1 MRRALDAESELYR
14 AYRREVEGEGMA
26 RSARSGAAIVLALNT
41 GFVPL
46 DWFAFRADF
55 AGMLAARI
63 ACNAA
68 MALVWLFGARRWPVA
83 AAAGGCIA
91 VGGMLLAVIQAAGG
105 VTGPYSPGLMLLFLG
120 MPVLLPFS
128 AAQAARIAGALLL
141 ALAALP
147 LLGGEL
153 PAASAYAFHLI
164 FPAAAAVESAFA
176 CAVLDGLRF
185 RDFERRRALERLD
198 EEKSRFTANVHH
210 ELRTPLTLM
219 LAPLEAMLTGD
230 FGAVPELV
238 RGYLA
243 TMHANGLRL
252 LKLINNLLDLAKLES
267 GRLGIA
273 RRRLHPGPAIEALV
287 AAARPLAERKGVAL
301 ATRGLAEL
309 PEVCCDPDAL
319 EKVVVNLVGNAL
331 KFTEPGGRIEVS
343 GEARAQGGV
352 RIAVVD
358 SGCGIPPTE
367 LERIFDRFAQ
377 VDASSTRRHEG
388 TGIGLSLVRELVL
401 LHGGSIRAESE
412 GLGRGTRMLVELPA
426 GEPDAAEAVE
436 ALDGALAGPGGMA
449 ALEAELALDPERA
462 RLVELEHY
470 VGRRAAAREPV
481 AGPEGLPDAPEILV
495 CEDNPEMR
503 RLLVQ
508 LLAREFRVHAARDG
522 REGLERVRSRAPAV
536 VLTDVMMPEMSGTEL
551 CRALKADPATAG
563 IPVVLVTSK
572 AEREMRIEGL
582 EQGADDYVTK
592 PFHPRELLA
601 RVRALARL
609 RGLQE
614 EAAVRSR
621 DLERANAELEAA
633 LAELR
638 ETGLRLAQSERL
650 AAVGELAAGIAHEAN
665 NPVNFAINAV
675 RELTRQVGDLRR
687 FAEAAA
693 ALGGGADAAAEL
705 AKLRAEARLDEAADA
720 LVELASIAS
729 EGLERTQRLVGDLRD
744 FATPGGGARG
754 PVDLRRGLLSTAQLL
769 GYALREARIELRLE
783 LEPDLPSVE
792 GDARALNQVFL
803 NLLKNAVEA
812 LEGRGGTIWVA
823 GRREGDAVRIEV
835 RDDGPGIAPE
845 ALARVFEPFH
855 TTKAAGRGTGLGLA
869 LSRRIAGEHG
879 GSLEA
884 GPAAEG
890 GACFVLRLPVGG
902 GARAA

>member
-1 MRRALDAESELYR
+1 MSPAPDAETELYR
-14 AYRREVEGEGMA
+14 AYRREVEGERMM
-26 RSARSGAAIVLALNT
+26 RSAKSGAAIVLALNSA
-41 GFVPL
+41 FAPL
-46 DWFAFRADF
+46 DWFAFRDDF

-63 ACNAA
+63 ACNAV
-68 MALVWLFGARRWPVA
+68 MACVWLFAARRWPVA
-83 AAAGGCIA
+83 AATVGCLSI
-91 VGGMLLAVIQAAGG
+91 GGMLLAVIAAAGG

-120 MPVLLPFS
+120 IPVLLPFS
-128 AAQAARIAGALLL
+128 AGQAARIVALLL
-141 ALAALP
+141 AALASLP
-147 LLGGEL
+147 LLGGEV
-153 PAASAYAFHLI
+153 PAAGAYVFHLV
-164 FPAAAAVESAFA
+164 FPAAAAAQSVFA
-176 CAVLDGLRF
+176 CAVLEGLRF

-230 FGAVPELV
+230 FGPVGGLL
-238 RGYLA
+238 RGYLG

-252 LKLINNLLDLAKLES
+252 LKLINNLLDLAKIES

-273 RRRLHPGPAIEALV
+273 RRRLHPGRAVEALV

-301 ATRGLAEL
+301 ATSGLAAL
-309 PEVCCDPDAL
+309 PEICVDPDAL

-331 KFTEPGGRIEVS
+331 KFTEAGGRIEVS
-343 GEARAQGGV
+343 GEARPEGGV
-352 RIAVVD
+352 RLVVAD

-377 VDASSTRRHEG
+377 VDGSTTRRHEG
-388 TGIGLSLVRELVL
+388 TGIGLSLVRELVE
-401 LHGGSIRAESE
+401 LHGGSVRAESE
-412 GLGRGTRMLVELPA
+412 GPGRGTRMRVELPA
-426 GEPDAAEAVE
+426 GEPDAEAEE
-436 ALDGALAGPGGMA
+436 SPLADVAAPGGMA
-449 ALEAELALDPERA
+449 ALEAELGLDPERG
-462 RLVELEHY
+462 RLVELEQH
-470 VGRRAAAREPV
+470 VARRAAAAEAV
-481 AGPEGLPDAPEILV
+481 AGPEGDPDAPEILV
-495 CEDNPEMR
+495 CEDNPDMR

-508 LLAREFRVHAARDG
+508 LLSREFRVHAARDG
-522 REGLERVRSRAPAV
+522 REGLEHVRRAPPAV

-582 EQGADDYVTK
+582 EQGADDYVAK

-609 RGLQE
+609 RRLQE

-621 DLERANAELEAA
+621 ELERANAELEAA

-638 ETGLRLAQSERL
+638 EAGLRLAQSERL

-665 NPVNFAINAV
+665 NPVNFAGNAV
-675 RELTRQVGDLRR
+675 RELVRQVGELRR
-687 FAEAAA
+687 FAAAAA
-693 ALGGGADAAAEL
+693 ALGTGPEAAAEI
-705 AKLRAEARLDEAADA
+705 AKLRAESGLEDLAEAV
-720 LVELASIAS
+720 VELASIAG

-744 FATPGGGARG
+744 FATPGSGARA
-754 PVDLRRGLLSTAQLL
+754 PVDLRRGLASTAQLL
-769 GYALREARIELRLE
+769 GYALRQARVELRLE
-783 LEPDLPSVE
+783 VEPGLPSVE
-792 GDARALNQVFL
+792 GDARALNQLFL

-812 LEGRGGTIWVA
+812 LEGRGGTIWVS
-823 GRREGDAVRIEV
+823 GRREGEGVRVEV

-855 TTKAAGRGTGLGLA
+855 TTKSAGRGTGLGLA
-869 LSRRIAGEHG
+869 ISRRIASEHG

-884 GPAAEG
+884 GSAAEG
-890 GACFVLRLPVGG
+890 GAAFVLRLPLAG
-902 GARAA
+902 GAHAA